1 MLKVL
6 KGIVSI
12 FGFIWDLFKIPLFVV
27 AILVAAFL
35 IALAIAVMLELIRGK
50 RFKKGQHN
58 IVKKKGFFYRL
69 FVMAPRQY
77 ALDLFERDPEF
88 FKYQGCIV
96 FTGRQGMGKTIAMVE
111 QTMRFQKEY
120 PKCKVISNCAYK
132 YQDAELDHWKKL
144 LNYKNGIQGV
154 VVQMDELQNWFSSNQ
169 SKNFPPEMLEVICQ
183 NRKNRRIILGTSQV
197 FVRLGKP
204 LREQVT
210 EVRKCNTLFGCI
222 TIVHRVRPELD
233 SDGNV
238 TKWKHIGFYF
248 FVHTP
253 EIREAYD
260 TYRVVESLAKS
271 GFQERPQ
278 ETKVVNYIKPK

>member
-1 MLKVL
+1 MLKVITGL
-6 KGIVSI
+6 FKV
-12 FGFIWDLFKIPLFVV
+12 IWMIAKIPLFAL
-27 AILVAAFL
+27 AILAAAFL
-35 IALAIAVMLELIRGK
+35 ISLFVAVMLQYFQGK
-50 RFKKGQHN
+50 RFKKGEHH

-77 ALDLFERDPEF
+77 AADLFERDPEF
-88 FKYQGCIV
+88 FKYQGCVV

-111 QTMRFQKEY
+111 QTLRFQQEY

-132 YQDAELDHWKKL
+132 YQDAELNHWRKL

-154 VVQMDELQNWFSSNQ
+154 VVQIDELQNWFSSNQ

-197 FVRLGKP
+197 FARLGKP
-204 LREQVT
+204 LREQCT
-210 EVRKCNTLFGCI
+210 EVRRCSTFCGVI
-222 TIVHRVRPELD
+222 TVVHRVRPELD

-278 ETKVVNYIKPK
+278 ETKVVNYVNTK

>member
-1 MLKVL
+1 MLKVITGL
-6 KGIVSI
+6 FKV
-12 FGFIWDLFKIPLFVV
+12 IWMIAKIPLFAL
-27 AILVAAFL
+27 AILAAAFL
-35 IALAIAVMLELIRGK
+35 IALGVAVMLQYFQGK
-50 RFKKGQHN
+50 RFKKGEHH

-77 ALDLFERDPEF
+77 AADLFERDPEF
-88 FKYQGCIV
+88 FRYQGCVI

-111 QTMRFQKEY
+111 QTLRFQQEY

-132 YQDAELDHWKKL
+132 HQDAELNHWRKL

-154 VVQMDELQNWFSSNQ
+154 VVQIDEMQNWFSSNQ

-204 LREQVT
+204 LREQCT
-210 EVRKCNTLFGCI
+210 EVRRCSTFFGVI
-222 TIVHRVRPELD
+222 TVVHRVRPELD

-278 ETKVVNYIKPK
+278 ETKVVNYVNTK

>member
-1 MLKVL
+1 MLKVITGL
-6 KGIVSI
+6 FKVIWMIV
-12 FGFIWDLFKIPLFVV
+12 KIPLFAL
-27 AILVAAFL
+27 AILAAAFL
-35 IALAIAVMLELIRGK
+35 IALGVAVMLQYFQGK
-50 RFKKGQHN
+50 RFKKGEHH

-77 ALDLFERDPEF
+77 AADLFERDPEF
-88 FKYQGCIV
+88 FRYQGCVI

-111 QTMRFQKEY
+111 QTLRFQQEY

-132 YQDAELDHWKKL
+132 YQDAELNHWRKL

-154 VVQMDELQNWFSSNQ
+154 VVQIDEMQNWFSSNQ

-204 LREQVT
+204 LREQCT
-210 EVRKCNTLFGCI
+210 EVRRCSTFCGVI
-222 TIVHRVRPELD
+222 TVVHRVRPELD

-253 EIREAYD
+253 EIRQAYD

-271 GFQERPQ
+271 GFQERSS
-278 ETKVVNYIKPK
+278 ETKVVNYVNAK

>member
-1 MLKVL
+1 MLKTIVTLFEVL
-6 KGIVSI
+6 WMI
-12 FGFIWDLFKIPLFVV
+12 LKIPLFVFV
-27 AILVAAFL
+27 ILAGAFL
-35 IALAIAVMLELIRGK
+35 ISLGIAVMQQYFTGK
-50 RFKKGQHN
+50 RFKSGAHVQ
-58 IVKKKGFFYRL
+58 VKKLGFFYRL

-77 ALDLFERDPEF
+77 AADLYDRDPEF

-111 QTMRFQKEY
+111 QTMRYQKEY
-120 PKCKVISNCAYK
+120 PKCKVISNCAYAH
-132 YQDAELDHWKKL
+132 QNEELKHWKQL
-144 LNYKNGIQGV
+144 LKYKNGIQGV
-154 VVQMDELQNWFSSNQ
+154 VVQIDEMQNWFSSNQ

-204 LREQVT
+204 LREQAT
-210 EVRKCNTLFGCI
+210 EVRRCNTFFGVI
-222 TIVHRVRPELD
+222 TVVHRVRPELD

-238 TKWKHIGFYF
+238 TKWKHVGFYF

-253 EIREAYD
+253 EIRQAYD

-278 ETKVVNYIKPK
+278 ETKVVNYVNTK